1 MHTEPTL
8 SHAHT
13 CLSTRVPSGKYS
25 RTITR
30 LFPVSVSHVPLLSPP
45 PSLHFREA
53 PALAQGSDF
62 GLILLQQVSSTVSR
76 FVALWT
82 LN

>member
-13 CLSTRVPSGKYS
+13 RLSTPVPSGKYS

-30 LFPVSVSHVPLLSPP
+30 LFPVSVSHVPLVPP
-45 PSLHFREA
+45 APLHFKEA

-62 GLILLQQVSSTVSR
+62 GLFLLQAVSSTVSR
-76 FVALWT
+76 CLALWT
-82 LN
+82 LS